1 MSRMGY
7 TVGCTDALC
16 IAEPDVTM
24 ECMPRNGGKCG
35 VRLGIVDFSG
45 MLGVDV
51 FGFGQDRANI
61 SFGCVTGTN
70 LDQPETNRLDG
81 VSGVI
86 GLRRGALPPVSQI
99 CSVVCT
105 MS

>member
-1 MSRMGY
+1 VLSVVDTASDLIWTQCASCDPCFRQDLRHFDFTMSRMGY

-24 ECMPRNGGKCG
+24 ECTPRNGDKCG
-35 VRLGIVDFSG
+35 VRLGAVDFSG

-61 SFGCVTGTN
+61 SLDCITGT
-70 LDQPETNRLDG
+70 QT
-81 VSGVI
+81 
-86 GLRRGALPPVSQI
+86 
-99 CSVVCT
+99 
-105 MS
+105 